1 MVEPFLEEKT
11 LEVCFEKK
19 KIYIADL
26 KYLGEIE
33 CTDGRKVSFCLK
45 LRKYLFCNDLYYDV
59 GISGLLCGRVT
70 NFQTL
75 V

>member
-33 CTDGRKVSFCLK
+33 CTDGRKVSFCQVEKIFVLQQ
-45 LRKYLFCNDLYYDV
+45 CV
-59 GISGLLCGRVT
+59 
-70 NFQTL
+70 
-75 V
+75 